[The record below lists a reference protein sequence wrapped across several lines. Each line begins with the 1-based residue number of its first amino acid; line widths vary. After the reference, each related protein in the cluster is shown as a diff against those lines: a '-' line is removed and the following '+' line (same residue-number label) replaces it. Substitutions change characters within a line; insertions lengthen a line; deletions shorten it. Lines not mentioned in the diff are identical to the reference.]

1 MTKRSP
7 LCSRATP
14 LELPF
19 CSLFLLHAPRLLP
32 ELASRRP
39 SSPIIA
45 PLERLTA
52 MSIRQLYTKVPFGV
66 PSGILDRPRLAPS
79 PQALNGPHDLQRSLA
94 ARLALPGMGPRLQNP
109 PPRSLLLSQ
118 LSTSSPTS
126 TRRPA
131 HPRFF
136 LSSHALSLALPL
148 HASNSF
154 GCTLWRQKQLAKLS
168 FGGLERR
175 ALRRTGTELMVQRS
189 KSTCRME
196 RRKDTSMQRICG
208 NCMSRDPGPPQV
220 LTQRFSSDRLAC
232 AVR

>member
-109 PPRSLLLSQ
+109 PLAPSFSPNFLPLPPHPLAAQRTLDSSSLRMPSPSHCRFTPPTLLAAHYGGRSSSQ
-118 LSTSSPTS
+118 S
-126 TRRPA
+126 
-131 HPRFF
+131 F
-136 LSSHALSLALPL
+136 LSEGS
-148 HASNSF
+148 
-154 GCTLWRQKQLAKLS
+154 R
-168 FGGLERR
+168 E
-175 ALRRTGTELMVQRS
+175 EL
-189 KSTCRME
+189 
-196 RRKDTSMQRICG
+196 
-208 NCMSRDPGPPQV
+208 
-220 LTQRFSSDRLAC
+220 
-232 AVR
+232 